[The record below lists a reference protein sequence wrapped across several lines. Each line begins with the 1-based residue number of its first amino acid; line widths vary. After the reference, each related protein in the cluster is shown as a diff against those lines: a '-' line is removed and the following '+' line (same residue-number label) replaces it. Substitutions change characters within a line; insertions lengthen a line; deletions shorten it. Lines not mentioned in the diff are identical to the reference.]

1 MPVTKSEKTRQH
13 IIQSTAPLFNTRG
26 YDGTTLSDMMEA
38 TGLTKGALYGN
49 FTDKEEIAY
58 EAFRYSIQRVREM
71 VRSRL
76 ENIPTFKDQLFALF
90 DFYAGYVFDPPV
102 TGGCPLLNTAVEAD
116 DYRLTMKKVVTEE
129 LMLTVNFI
137 QSLLE
142 QGVAAGEFRQD
153 INARQLAYTFF
164 CSIEGAIMFSRVERS
179 REPIDLI
186 SGHCK
191 NILNTISKS

>member
-1 MPVTKSEKTRQH
+1 
-13 IIQSTAPLFNTRG
+13 
-26 YDGTTLSDMMEA
+26 MMEA

-49 FTDKEEIAY
+49 FTDKEEIAQ
-58 EAFRYSIQRVREM
+58 EAFRYSVQRVRELI
-71 VRSRL
+71 RSRL
-76 ENIPTFKDQLFALF
+76 EGLPTFKDQLIALL

-116 DYRLTMKKVVTEE
+116 DYRLSMKKVVTEE
-129 LMLTVNFI
+129 LMSVVNFI
-137 QSLLE
+137 RSLLD
-142 QGVAAGEFRQD
+142 QGIAAGEFRED
-153 INARQLAYTFF
+153 TDTRRLAYTFF

-186 SGHCK
+186 ADHCK

>member
-1 MPVTKSEKTRQH
+1 VTKSEKTRQH

-58 EAFRYSIQRVREM
+58 EAFRYSVGRIRDI

-76 ENIPTFKDQLFALF
+76 ENIPSFKEQLFSLF
-90 DFYAGYVFDPPV
+90 NFFSEYVFDPPV

-116 DYRLTMKKVVTEE
+116 DYRLSMKKVVLEE
-129 LMLTVNFI
+129 IMNMVGFI
-137 QSLLE
+137 EGLLE
-142 QGVAAGEFRQD
+142 QGVAAGEFKAD
-153 INARQLAYTFF
+153 LNTRQLAYTFF
-164 CSIEGAIMFSRVERS
+164 CAMEGAIIFSRVERS
-179 REPIDLI
+179 NEPIDLVMAQ
-186 SGHCK
+186 CK
-191 NILNTISKS
+191 TLLNTISNS

>member
-1 MPVTKSEKTRQH
+1 VTKSEKTRQH

-58 EAFRYSIQRVREM
+58 EAFRYSIGRVREM
-71 VRSRL
+71 VRARL
-76 ENIPTFKDQLFALF
+76 ENVPTYKEQLFALC

-116 DYRLTMKKVVTEE
+116 DYRLSMKKVVTEE
-129 LMLTVNFI
+129 LMRTVNFI
-137 QSLLE
+137 NDLLE
-142 QGVAAGEFRQD
+142 RGIAAGEFKPGTD
-153 INARQLAYTFF
+153 TRQLAYTFF

-186 SGHCK
+186 VAHCK
-191 NILNTISKS
+191 SILNTISNS